1 MYCLQVFYVAPCFAS
16 LSFLYV
22 SLLLPSFL
30 ICVTAFGVGAEG
42 QRAKPTLEQRARLA
56 QLLRVSDSAPD
67 SWAWK

>member
-1 MYCLQVFYVAPCFAS
+1 MYCLQIFYVAPCFAS

-56 QLLRVSDSAPD
+56 
-67 SWAWK
+67 